1 MTQVRGTPRKR
12 GYFFPA
18 EWEPHEGT
26 WIGWPHNRNDW
37 PGKLGAVRWV
47 YGEIARHLTAGE
59 VLNVL
64 APTKDIERQA
74 RRVFLDAGATLERV
88 RFFRIP
94 TNRSWTRDSGPLFLK
109 HPSGSVAVAHFRFDA
124 WAKYSDY
131 AKDAKVPRR
140 VAERLS
146 MPVFTTTFSLEGGAF
161 DTNGNGAVMTTEECM
176 LDRVTQARNP
186 TLNRR
191 QIERTLHDYL
201 GTSEVIWLG
210 RGIKGDDT
218 HGHVDDFCRF
228 ANTAT
233 LVLCEAKNAA
243 DPNYEALEENR
254 ERLEATRFEVV
265 RLPMP
270 SPLFFKGRQLPASYA
285 NFYIGNASVLVPTF
299 NDPQDRV
306 ALGILSELFPDRTVV
321 GIHAVDLVW
330 GLGALHCLTQQQPAV
345 TSSAVSPQ
353 TSESSVVA

>member
-1 MTQVRGTPRKR
+1 MTALRGTPRKH

-18 EWEPHEGT
+18 EWERHEGT

-64 APTKDIERQA
+64 ASSMDIERQA
-74 RRVFLDAGATLERV
+74 RRVFIDAGATMERV

-109 HPSGSVAVAHFRFDA
+109 HPSGAVAVAQFRFNA
-124 WAKYSDY
+124 WAKYPDF
-131 AKDAKVPRR
+131 ARDAKVPVR
-140 VAERLS
+140 VADRLGL
-146 MPVFTTTFSLEGGAF
+146 PVFATTFNLEGGAF
-161 DTNGNGAVMTTEECM
+161 DTNGNGVVITTEECM
-176 LDRVTQARNP
+176 LDQRIQARNP
-186 TLNRR
+186 NLNRR
-191 QIERTLHDYL
+191 QVERLLHDHL

-210 RGIKGDDT
+210 RGIRGDDT

-228 ANTAT
+228 VDTDT
-233 LVLCEAKNAA
+233 IVLCKAPSAA
-243 DPNYEALEENR
+243 DSNYAALEENR
-254 ERLEATRFEVV
+254 ERLESIRFDVV

-270 SPLFFKGRQLPASYA
+270 SPLSFRRRQLPASYA
-285 NFYIGNASVLVPTF
+285 NFYIANETVLVPTF
-299 NDPQDRV
+299 NDVNDRV
-306 ALGILSELFPDRTVV
+306 ALGILSELFRDRRVV

-330 GLGALHCLTQQQPAV
+330 GLGALHCLTQQQPWS
-345 TSSAVSPQ
+345 TSSAGHYQ
-353 TSESSVVA
+353 ATVVA